1 MSISYHIFATW
12 YMYIKSQSEY
22 PGPAAYDQEN
32 IKKTSK
38 YADTIFIGILRFPEE
53 LYVRM

>member
-1 MSISYHIFATW
+1 
-12 YMYIKSQSEY
+12 MYIKSQSEY

-32 IKKTSK
+32 IKKTSN
-38 YADTIFIGILRFPEE
+38 YADTIFIGVLRFPEE